1 MNYYKCKN
9 HELLE
14 KKLKVG
20 DKVKIISSE
29 KVNSIRKLGYD
40 FMFGFNRTMLEY
52 CGKEFVITYKKMR
65 VERKYEDGT
74 NPVSFFL
81 KDAGDYTYCV
91 EMFEDKSS
99 MTMLKNE

>member
-1 MNYYKCKN
+1 MKNYKCKN

-20 DKVKIISSE
+20 DRVKIISLE

-65 VERKYEDGT
+65 K
-74 NPVSFFL
+74 
-81 KDAGDYTYCV
+81 CC
-91 EMFEDKSS
+91 KSVYIYH
-99 MTMLKNE
+99 LF